1 MVPEGE
7 KEAVFN
13 ALLAH
18 LDSIG
23 NHFDTGIM
31 ATPLLLKALS
41 DNGRAD
47 IAFRL
52 MNQREIPG
60 FGYVMDDRYSCL
72 WERWEGKASRCHP
85 MFGSVVIVAKDGIQ
99 SITQRDDTGAFV
111 KDEKGDIDHRQD
123 DDIILTTKNKDTG
136 ETETTSNTVTIT
148 AEEKGD
154 TANVTL
160 QDVNIQKDKWDNESA
175 AMTIKGEGDTEIELN
190 GDNTLISGHY
200 HAGLEKADDVS
211 HGSLTIKDDLNN
223 DNRTEKEKDESG
235 YSTGGDT
242 GTLIAAGGYD
252 GAGIGGRRKKDGEE
266 SDACA
271 GTSDITITGGQI
283 KAGSLIETNKEYPQT
298 EQGGAGIGG
307 ATGHG
312 NATNI
317 TITGNADVTAAG
329 GYYAAG
335 IGGGE
340 YGNATNI
347 TISGNAKVAA
357 TGSNSGGAGIG
368 GGDDGVG
375 KNIRITDHADVTAYG
390 GNQGAGIG
398 GGPCRGGS
406 VEISGNAKVF
416 AMGANDGAG
425 IGSGYDCSC
434 WGNHPELVD
443 TSVTISENAEV
454 MAVGS
459 YRAAA
464 IGNGASSEQGKTTVT
479 ITGGTVTAIGGKS
492 SIDYWNGNCYK
503 DLASAI
509 GGGNSDEVQDVTV
522 TINGTTG
529 NTTVNASCWLDQ
541 ESAISTG
548 NGAADI
554 IGYDKDGKSPFG
566 EDGSVI
572 VRMYN
577 HGSYTTTGYGPFSKY
592 EGDLT
597 GYNLGTLYQT
607 VHNRKYMEENPNI
620 DTKKLED
627 EDLHDWKLVG
637 KVVEPTTEKDGYADY
652 ICSIDKCGQTKHVV
666 LPKLTPEPSEPDT
679 PSTPETPDTPDTPST
694 PDVPSTPEVTPADPA
709 VTPDAPAQDGTAPA
723 DTPAADT
730 TATAQNVAQNAEP
743 KAAAPTAAP
752 AALPQTGANWLAV
765 VGSALSG
772 LFLLAAG
779 FVLDRKGRRMN

>member
-1 MVPEGE
+1 MRKNVKQQLALRVLSTAALMAMVS
-7 KEAVFN
+7 
-13 ALLAH
+13 
-18 LDSIG
+18 SI
-23 NHFDTGIM
+23 
-31 ATPLLLKALS
+31 ATA
-41 DNGRAD
+41 
-47 IAFRL
+47 AFAAEY
-52 MNQREIPG
+52 N
-60 FGYVMDDRYSCL
+60 VKD
-72 WERWEGKASRCHP
+72 
-85 MFGSVVIVAKDGIQ
+85 GSVEIVAKDGVQ
-99 SITQRDDTGAFV
+99 SITQWAD
-111 KDEKGDIDHRQD
+111 KDEGTYVTDDKGAIKDREDSN
-123 DDIILTTKNKDTG
+123 IILTTKNKDTG

-148 AEEKGD
+148 AENKGD

-160 QDVNIQKDKWDNESA
+160 QDVNIKKDPWDNESA

-211 HGSLTIKDDLNN
+211 KGSLTIKDDLNN

-252 GAGIGGRRKKDGEE
+252 GAGIGGRKKKDGEE

-652 ICSIDKCGQTKHVV
+652 ICSIDKCGQTKRVV

-679 PSTPETPDTPDTPST
+679 TEPDVPGGNTPDTPKQ
-694 PDVPSTPEVTPADPA
+694 PEGTTPAP
-709 VTPDAPAQDGTAPA
+709 VTPDAPVQDVTAPA

-743 KAAAPTAAP
+743 KAAAPAPTAAP

-765 VGSALSG
+765 VGTALSG

-779 FVLDRKGRRMN
+779 FVLDRKNRRMN

>member
-1 MVPEGE
+1 MRKNVKQQLALRVLSTAALMAMVSSIATAAFADTYDLNKGSVTVET
-7 KEAVFN
+7 KEDGITYVTQ
-13 ALLAH
+13 
-18 LDSIG
+18 LDKTQTDG
-23 NHFDTGIM
+23 YARN
-31 ATPLLLKALS
+31 
-41 DNGRAD
+41 DNAD
-47 IAFRL
+47 IL
-52 MNQREIPG
+52 NN
-60 FGYVMDDRYSCL
+60 
-72 WERWEGKASRCHP
+72 HP
-85 MFGSVVIVAKDGIQ
+85 
-99 SITQRDDTGAFV
+99 DT
-111 KDEKGDIDHRQD
+111 
-123 DDIILTTKNKDTG
+123 TG
-136 ETETTSNTVTIT
+136 VTIT
-148 AEEKGD
+148 SNGKPTENTITVD
-154 TANVTL
+154 TAKDQTTDVTL
-160 QDVNIQKDKWDNESA
+160 QDVNIQKDQWDNKSA

-252 GAGIGGRRKKDGEE
+252 GAGIGGRKKKDGEE

-271 GTSDITITGGQI
+271 STSDITITGGQI
-283 KAGSLIETNKEYPQT
+283 KAGSLIETKEEYHQP
-298 EQGGAGIGG
+298 EYSGAGIGG

-317 TITGNADVTAAG
+317 TITGNADVSAAG

-509 GGGNSDEVQDVTV
+509 GGGNSDKVQDVTV

-637 KVVEPTTEKDGYADY
+637 KVVEPTPNKDGYADY

-666 LPKLTPEPSEPDT
+666 LPKTVWVT
-679 PSTPETPDTPDTPST
+679 PSTPDTPDTPNKPDTPST

-709 VTPDAPAQDGTAPA
+709 VTPDAPTQDGTAPA

-730 TATAQNVAQNAEP
+730 TAAAQNVAQNAEP
-743 KAAAPTAAP
+743 EAVAAAP

-779 FVLDRKGRRMN
+779 FVLDRKNRRMN

>member
-1 MVPEGE
+1 MRKSVKQQLALRVLSTAALMAMVSSIATAAFADTYDLNKGSVTVETKADGITYVTQKDDKQADGYARNENDDILHDYQDKTGVTITSGGE
-7 KEAVFN
+7 K
-13 ALLAH
+13 
-18 LDSIG
+18 
-23 NHFDTGIM
+23 
-31 ATPLLLKALS
+31 
-41 DNGRAD
+41 
-47 IAFRL
+47 
-52 MNQREIPG
+52 
-60 FGYVMDDRYSCL
+60 
-72 WERWEGKASRCHP
+72 
-85 MFGSVVIVAKDGIQ
+85 
-99 SITQRDDTGAFV
+99 
-111 KDEKGDIDHRQD
+111 
-123 DDIILTTKNKDTG
+123 
-136 ETETTSNTVTIT
+136 TSNTIT
-148 AEEKGD
+148 VD
-154 TANVTL
+154 TAKDQTTDVTL
-160 QDVNIQKDKWDNESA
+160 QDVNIQKDQWDSRSA

-190 GDNTLISGHY
+190 GDNTLISGNR

-211 HGSLTIKDDLNN
+211 KGSLTIKDDLNN

-235 YSTGGDT
+235 YSTGGNT
-242 GTLIAAGGYD
+242 GTLKAAGGFA
-252 GAGIGGRRKKDGEE
+252 GAGIGGRKKKDGEE
-266 SDACA
+266 SDTCA
-271 GTSDITITGGQI
+271 GASNITITGGTI
-283 KAGSLIETNKEYPQT
+283 KAGSTDEMVKEYPQT
-298 EQGGAGIGG
+298 ELGGAGIGG
-307 ATGHG
+307 AAGYG

-329 GYYAAG
+329 GYYSAG

-340 YGNATNI
+340 DGNATNI

-357 TGSNSGGAGIG
+357 AGSNSGGAGIG
-368 GGDDGVG
+368 GGDYGVG

-398 GGPCRGGS
+398 GGGYRGGS

-416 AMGANDGAG
+416 AKGANGSAG
-425 IGSGYDCSC
+425 IGSGEDCRS
-434 WGNHPELVD
+434 NRPELVD

-459 YRAAA
+459 SGAAA
-464 IGNGASSEQGKTTVT
+464 IGNGVSSEQGKTTVT

-492 SIDYWNGNCYK
+492 YIDYWNGNCYK
-503 DLASAI
+503 SLASAI
-509 GGGNSDEVQDVTV
+509 GGGDSDEVQDVTV

-577 HGSYTTTGYGPFSKY
+577 HGSYTTGHGSISKID
-592 EGDLT
+592 GDLT
-597 GYNLGTLYQT
+597 GYTLGTLYQT
-607 VHNRKYMEENPNI
+607 VHNRKYMDESPSI
-620 DTKKLED
+620 DTSDLKD

-637 KVVEPTTEKDGYADY
+637 EIVKPTLEKDGYADY

-694 PDVPSTPEVTPADPA
+694 PDKPSTPDTPSTPDVPSTPEVTPADPA
-709 VTPDAPAQDGTAPA
+709 VTPDAVQADAAPA
-723 DTPAADT
+723 DAAVTPAA
-730 TATAQNVAQNAEP
+730 AQNVVQDAKPE
-743 KAAAPTAAP
+743 AAATAAVSA

>member
-1 MVPEGE
+1 MRKNVKQQLALRVLSTAALMAMVS
-7 KEAVFN
+7 
-13 ALLAH
+13 
-18 LDSIG
+18 SIATAA
-23 NHFDTGIM
+23 FADTYDLN
-31 ATPLLLKALS
+31 T
-41 DNGRAD
+41 
-47 IAFRL
+47 
-52 MNQREIPG
+52 
-60 FGYVMDDRYSCL
+60 
-72 WERWEGKASRCHP
+72 
-85 MFGSVVIVAKDGIQ
+85 GSVTVKTKDDGITYV
-99 SITQRDDTGAFV
+99 TQENTEINDHPDDTG
-111 KDEKGDIDHRQD
+111 
-123 DDIILTTKNKDTG
+123 
-136 ETETTSNTVTIT
+136 VTIT
-148 AEEKGD
+148 SYGKKTENTITVD
-154 TANVTL
+154 TAKDQTTDVTL
-160 QDVNIQKDKWDNESA
+160 QDVNIQKDQWSSGSA

-190 GDNTLISGHY
+190 GDNTLISGNY

-252 GAGIGGRRKKDGEE
+252 GAGIGGRKKKDGEE

-271 GTSDITITGGQI
+271 STSDITITGGQI

-317 TITGNADVTAAG
+317 TITGNADVSAAG

-347 TISGNAKVAA
+347 TISGNAKVTA
-357 TGSNSGGAGIG
+357 TGSGSGGAGIG
-368 GGDDGVG
+368 GGDFGTGSVL
-375 KNIRITDHADVTAYG
+375 ITDHADVTAYG

-398 GGPCRGGS
+398 GGASCGGS
-406 VEISGNAKVF
+406 VEISGNAKVT
-416 AMGANDGAG
+416 AVGANGSAG
-425 IGSGYDCSC
+425 IGTGYHNAWVKPDRADL
-434 WGNHPELVD
+434 N
-443 TSVTISENAEV
+443 VTISENADV
-454 MAVGS
+454 TAVGS
-459 YRAAA
+459 YEGAA
-464 IGNGASSEQGKTTVT
+464 IGNGGYCWQGKTTIN
-479 ITGGTVTAIGGKS
+479 ITGGTVTAIGGEK
-492 SIDYWNGNCYK
+492 
-503 DLASAI
+503 LTSAI
-509 GGGNSDEVQDVTV
+509 GGSCNFEDPDKTQDVTV

-529 NTTVNASCWLDQ
+529 NTTVNASCWGDQ
-541 ESAISTG
+541 KSAISTG

-577 HGSYTTTGYGPFSKY
+577 NGSYTRTEYYGPFSKWG
-592 EGDLT
+592 GDLT
-597 GYNLGTLYQT
+597 DYSLGTLYQT
-607 VHNRKYMEENPNI
+607 VHNRKYMDENPNI

-679 PSTPETPDTPDTPST
+679 PSTPETPDTPDTPNKPDT
-694 PDVPSTPEVTPADPA
+694 PKQPDGTTPAP

-730 TATAQNVAQNAEP
+730 TADAAATPAAAQNVVQNAKPE
-743 KAAAPTAAP
+743 AAAP
-752 AALPQTGANWLAV
+752 AAAAVLPQTGANWLAV

-772 LFLLAAG
+772 MFLLAAG
-779 FVLDRKGRRMN
+779 FVLDRKNRRMN

>member
-1 MVPEGE
+1 MRKNVKQQLALRVLSTAALMAMVS
-7 KEAVFN
+7 
-13 ALLAH
+13 
-18 LDSIG
+18 SIATAA
-23 NHFDTGIM
+23 FADTYD
-31 ATPLLLKALS
+31 LNK
-41 DNGRAD
+41 
-47 IAFRL
+47 
-52 MNQREIPG
+52 
-60 FGYVMDDRYSCL
+60 
-72 WERWEGKASRCHP
+72 
-85 MFGSVVIVAKDGIQ
+85 GSVTVETKENGITYVTQLDNTQKDGYARNDNEDILHDYQ
-99 SITQRDDTGAFV
+99 DKTG
-111 KDEKGDIDHRQD
+111 
-123 DDIILTTKNKDTG
+123 
-136 ETETTSNTVTIT
+136 VTIT
-148 AEEKGD
+148 SNGNPTENTITVD
-154 TANVTL
+154 TAKDQTTDVTL
-160 QDVNIQKDKWDNESA
+160 QDVNIQKDEWDNKSA

-211 HGSLTIKDDLNN
+211 QGSLTIKDDLNN

-252 GAGIGGRRKKDGEE
+252 GAGIGGRKKKDGEE

-271 GTSDITITGGQI
+271 STSDITITGGQI
-283 KAGSLIETNKEYPQT
+283 KAGSLIETKEEYHQP
-298 EQGGAGIGG
+298 EYSGAGIGG

-317 TITGNADVTAAG
+317 TITGNADVSAAG

-335 IGGGE
+335 IGGGDD
-340 YGNATNI
+340 GNATNI

-398 GGPCRGGS
+398 GGPYRGGS

-416 AMGANDGAG
+416 AKGANCGAG
-425 IGSGYDCSC
+425 IGSGYSCSC
-434 WGNHPELVD
+434 WGDHPELVD

-454 MAVGS
+454 TAVGS

-464 IGNGASSEQGKTTVT
+464 IGNGASSQQGKTTVT

-492 SIDYWNGNCYK
+492 YIDYWNGNCYK
-503 DLASAI
+503 SLASAI
-509 GGGNSDEVQDVTV
+509 GGGNSDKVQDVTV

-554 IGYDKDGKSPFG
+554 IGYDEDGKSPFG

-577 HGSYTTTGYGPFSKY
+577 HGSSTTTGYGPFSKY

-607 VHNRKYMEENPNI
+607 VHNRKYMEEHPEEI
-620 DTKKLED
+620 VDITKLKD

-637 KVVEPTTEKDGYADY
+637 KVVEPTLEKDGYADY

-679 PSTPETPDTPDTPST
+679 PDTPDTPST

-709 VTPDAPAQDGTAPA
+709 VTPDAPVQDVTAPA
-723 DTPAADT
+723 DTPATDT
-730 TATAQNVAQNAEP
+730 TAAAQNVAQNAEP
-743 KAAAPTAAP
+743 KAAAAAP

-779 FVLDRKGRRMN
+779 FVLDRKNRRMN

>member
-1 MVPEGE
+1 MRKNVKQQLALRVLSTAALMAMVSSIATAAFADTYDLNKGSVTVET
-7 KEAVFN
+7 KEDGITYVTQ
-13 ALLAH
+13 
-18 LDSIG
+18 LDKTQTDG
-23 NHFDTGIM
+23 YARN
-31 ATPLLLKALS
+31 
-41 DNGRAD
+41 DNAD
-47 IAFRL
+47 IL
-52 MNQREIPG
+52 NN
-60 FGYVMDDRYSCL
+60 
-72 WERWEGKASRCHP
+72 HP
-85 MFGSVVIVAKDGIQ
+85 
-99 SITQRDDTGAFV
+99 DT
-111 KDEKGDIDHRQD
+111 
-123 DDIILTTKNKDTG
+123 TG
-136 ETETTSNTVTIT
+136 VTIT
-148 AEEKGD
+148 SNGKPTENTITVD
-154 TANVTL
+154 TAKDQTTDVTL
-160 QDVNIQKDKWDNESA
+160 QDVNIQKDEWDNKSA

-252 GAGIGGRRKKDGEE
+252 GAGIGGRKKKDGEE

-271 GTSDITITGGQI
+271 STSDITITGGQI
-283 KAGSLIETNKEYPQT
+283 KAGSLIETKEEYHQP
-298 EQGGAGIGG
+298 EYSGAGIGG

-317 TITGNADVTAAG
+317 TITGNADVSAAG

-335 IGGGE
+335 IGGGDD
-340 YGNATNI
+340 GNATNI

-398 GGPCRGGS
+398 GGPYRGGS

-416 AMGANDGAG
+416 AKGANCGAG
-425 IGSGYDCSC
+425 IGSGYSCSC
-434 WGNHPELVD
+434 WGDHPELVD

-454 MAVGS
+454 TAVGS

-464 IGNGASSEQGKTTVT
+464 IGNGASSQQGKTTVT

-492 SIDYWNGNCYK
+492 YIDYWNGNCYK
-503 DLASAI
+503 SLASAI
-509 GGGNSDEVQDVTV
+509 GGGNSDKVQDVTV

-577 HGSYTTTGYGPFSKY
+577 HGSSTTTGYGPFSKY

-597 GYNLGTLYQT
+597 GYTLGTLYQT
-607 VHNRKYMEENPNI
+607 VHNRKYMEEHPEEIVDIN
-620 DTKKLED
+620 KLKD
-627 EDLHDWKLVG
+627 EDLHDWQLVG
-637 KVVEPTTEKDGYADY
+637 KVVEPTLEEDGWADY
-652 ICSIDKCGQTKHVV
+652 ICNIDKCGQIKHVV
-666 LPKLTPEPSEPDT
+666 LPKLTPEPSEPDVPGGNT
-679 PSTPETPDTPDTPST
+679 PNTPNKPDTPKQ
-694 PDVPSTPEVTPADPA
+694 PDGTTPAP
-709 VTPDAPAQDGTAPA
+709 VTPDAPVQDVTAPA

-730 TATAQNVAQNAEP
+730 TADTVAVPATAQNVVQDAKPE
-743 KAAAPTAAP
+743 AAATAPTAAP
-752 AALPQTGANWLAV
+752 AAAAVLPQTGANWLAV

-772 LFLLAAG
+772 MFLLAAG
-779 FVLDRKGRRMN
+779 FVLDRKNRRMN

>member
-1 MVPEGE
+1 MRKNVKKQLALRVLSTAALMAMVS
-7 KEAVFN
+7 
-13 ALLAH
+13 
-18 LDSIG
+18 SIATAA
-23 NHFDTGIM
+23 FADTYDLNKGSV
-31 ATPLLLKALS
+31 TVETK
-41 DNGRAD
+41 DNG
-47 IAFRL
+47 
-52 MNQREIPG
+52 NT
-60 FGYVMDDRYSCL
+60 YV
-72 WERWEGKASRCHP
+72 
-85 MFGSVVIVAKDGIQ
+85 
-99 SITQRDDTGAFV
+99 TQA
-111 KDEKGDIDHRQD
+111 
-123 DDIILTTKNKDTG
+123 N
-136 ETETTSNTVTIT
+136 TETTDYLDTTGVTIT
-148 AEEKGD
+148 SNGDPTPNTITVD
-154 TANVTL
+154 TAKDQTTNVTL
-160 QDVNIQKDKWDNESA
+160 QDVNIQKDEWDNKSA

-223 DNRTEKEKDESG
+223 DNRTEKEKDGSG

-252 GAGIGGRRKKDGEE
+252 GAGIGGRKKKDGEE

-271 GTSDITITGGQI
+271 STSDITITGGQI
-283 KAGSLIETNKEYPQT
+283 KAGSLIETKEEYHQP
-298 EQGGAGIGG
+298 EYSGAGIGG

-317 TITGNADVTAAG
+317 TITGNADVSAAG

-335 IGGGE
+335 IGGGDD
-340 YGNATNI
+340 GNATNI

-398 GGPCRGGS
+398 GGPYRGGS

-416 AMGANDGAG
+416 AKGANCGAG
-425 IGSGYDCSC
+425 IGSGYSCSC
-434 WGNHPELVD
+434 WGDHPELVD

-454 MAVGS
+454 TAVGS

-464 IGNGASSEQGKTTVT
+464 IGNGASSQQGKTTVT

-492 SIDYWNGNCYK
+492 YIDYWNGNCYK
-503 DLASAI
+503 SLASAI
-509 GGGNSDEVQDVTV
+509 GGGNSDKVQDVTV
-522 TINGTTG
+522 NINGTTG

-577 HGSYTTTGYGPFSKY
+577 HGSSTTTGYGPFSKY

-597 GYNLGTLYQT
+597 GYTLGNLYQV
-607 VHNRKYMEENPNI
+607 VHNRKYMKEHPEIVDDFN
-620 DTKKLED
+620 KLENS
-627 EDLHDWKLVG
+627 DLHDWQLVD
-637 KVVEPTTEKDGYADY
+637 KVAPTLEKDGYADY

-666 LPKLTPEPSEPDT
+666 LPKLTPEESG
-679 PSTPETPDTPDTPST
+679 SVETR
-694 PDVPSTPEVTPADPA
+694 EVGVIFWD
-709 VTPDAPAQDGTAPA
+709 
-723 DTPAADT
+723 
-730 TATAQNVAQNAEP
+730 
-743 KAAAPTAAP
+743 AAAQAAP
-752 AALPQTGANWLAV
+752 AALQGKVLSADEQTATAEKAQVESLLADKANWKLAED
-765 VGSALSG
+765 VGDLMIHPAAD
-772 LFLLAAG
+772 AAG
-779 FVLDRKGRRMN
+779 TVYEQAVKASGCQYYVIANVTAQ

>member
-1 MVPEGE
+1 MRKNVKQQLALRVLSTAALMAMVS
-7 KEAVFN
+7 
-13 ALLAH
+13 
-18 LDSIG
+18 SIATAA
-23 NHFDTGIM
+23 FADTYD
-31 ATPLLLKALS
+31 LNK
-41 DNGRAD
+41 
-47 IAFRL
+47 
-52 MNQREIPG
+52 
-60 FGYVMDDRYSCL
+60 
-72 WERWEGKASRCHP
+72 
-85 MFGSVVIVAKDGIQ
+85 GSVTVKTKDDGITYV
-99 SITQRDDTGAFV
+99 TQLDNTQTDGYARND
-111 KDEKGDIDHRQD
+111 K
-123 DDIILTTKNKDTG
+123 DDILHNYQDKTG
-136 ETETTSNTVTIT
+136 VTIT
-148 AEEKGD
+148 SNGNPTENTITVD
-154 TANVTL
+154 TAKDQTTDVTL
-160 QDVNIQKDKWDNESA
+160 QDVNIKKDEWDNESA

-252 GAGIGGRRKKDGEE
+252 GAGIGGRKKKDGEE

-529 NTTVNASCWLDQ
+529 NTTVNASCQPDQ
-541 ESAISTG
+541 KGAISAG
-548 NGAADI
+548 NGAPDI
-554 IGYDKDGKSPFG
+554 IHYDEKGTSPFG
-566 EDGSVI
+566 EKNSVI

-577 HGSYTTTGYGPFSKY
+577 NASYTK
-592 EGDLT
+592 EGDLA
-597 GYNLGTLYQT
+597 GCNPGTLYQT
-607 VHNRKYMEENPNI
+607 VHNRKYMEKDPNI
-620 DTKKLED
+620 DITKLKAK
-627 EDLHDWKLVG
+627 DLHDWKLV
-637 KVVEPTTEKDGYADY
+637 KRVEPTLEKDGYADY
-652 ICSIDKCGQTKHVV
+652 ICSIDQCGQTKHVP

-694 PDVPSTPEVTPADPA
+694 PDVPSTPEVTP
-709 VTPDAPAQDGTAPA
+709 DAPAQDGTAPA

-730 TATAQNVAQNAEP
+730 TAAAQNVAQNAEP
-743 KAAAPTAAP
+743 KAAAPAP

-765 VGSALSG
+765 VGTALSG

-779 FVLDRKGRRMN
+779 FVLDRKNRRMN

>member
-1 MVPEGE
+1 MRKNVKKQLALRVLSTAALMAMVS
-7 KEAVFN
+7 
-13 ALLAH
+13 
-18 LDSIG
+18 SIATAA
-23 NHFDTGIM
+23 FADTYDLNKGSV
-31 ATPLLLKALS
+31 TVETK
-41 DNGRAD
+41 DNG
-47 IAFRL
+47 
-52 MNQREIPG
+52 NT
-60 FGYVMDDRYSCL
+60 YV
-72 WERWEGKASRCHP
+72 
-85 MFGSVVIVAKDGIQ
+85 
-99 SITQRDDTGAFV
+99 TQA
-111 KDEKGDIDHRQD
+111 
-123 DDIILTTKNKDTG
+123 N
-136 ETETTSNTVTIT
+136 TETTDYLDTTGVTIT
-148 AEEKGD
+148 SNGDPTPNTITVD
-154 TANVTL
+154 TAKDQTTNVTL
-160 QDVNIQKDKWDNESA
+160 QDVNIQKDEWDNKSA

-223 DNRTEKEKDESG
+223 DNRTEKEKDGSG

-252 GAGIGGRRKKDGEE
+252 GAGIGGRKKKDGEE

-271 GTSDITITGGQI
+271 STSDITITGGQI
-283 KAGSLIETNKEYPQT
+283 KAGSLIETKEEYHQP
-298 EQGGAGIGG
+298 EYSGAGIGG

-317 TITGNADVTAAG
+317 TITGNADVSAAG

-335 IGGGE
+335 IGGGDD
-340 YGNATNI
+340 GNATNI

-398 GGPCRGGS
+398 GGPYRGGS

-416 AMGANDGAG
+416 AKGANCGAG
-425 IGSGYDCSC
+425 IGSGYSCSC
-434 WGNHPELVD
+434 WGDHPELVD

-454 MAVGS
+454 TAVGS

-464 IGNGASSEQGKTTVT
+464 IGNGASSQQGKTTVT

-492 SIDYWNGNCYK
+492 YIDYWNGNCYK
-503 DLASAI
+503 SLASAI
-509 GGGNSDEVQDVTV
+509 GGGNSDKVQDVTV
-522 TINGTTG
+522 NINGTTG

-577 HGSYTTTGYGPFSKY
+577 HGSSTTTGYGPFSKY

-597 GYNLGTLYQT
+597 GYTLGNLYQV
-607 VHNRKYMEENPNI
+607 VHNRKYMKEHPEIVDDFN
-620 DTKKLED
+620 KLENS
-627 EDLHDWKLVG
+627 DLHDWQLVD
-637 KVVEPTTEKDGYADY
+637 KVAPTLEKDGYADY

-666 LPKLTPEPSEPDT
+666 LPKLTPEESG
-679 PSTPETPDTPDTPST
+679 SVETR
-694 PDVPSTPEVTPADPA
+694 EVGVIFWD
-709 VTPDAPAQDGTAPA
+709 
-723 DTPAADT
+723 
-730 TATAQNVAQNAEP
+730 
-743 KAAAPTAAP
+743 AAAQAAP
-752 AALPQTGANWLAV
+752 AALQGKVLSADEQTTMAAKAQVESLLADKANWKLAED
-765 VGSALSG
+765 VGDLMIHPAAD
-772 LFLLAAG
+772 AAG
-779 FVLDRKGRRMN
+779 TVYEQAVKASGCQYYVIANVTAQ

>member
-1 MVPEGE
+1 MRKNVKQQLALRVLSTAALMAMVSSIATAAFADTYDLNKGSVTVET
-7 KEAVFN
+7 KEDGITYVTQ
-13 ALLAH
+13 
-18 LDSIG
+18 LDKTQTDG
-23 NHFDTGIM
+23 YARN
-31 ATPLLLKALS
+31 
-41 DNGRAD
+41 DNAD
-47 IAFRL
+47 IL
-52 MNQREIPG
+52 NN
-60 FGYVMDDRYSCL
+60 
-72 WERWEGKASRCHP
+72 HP
-85 MFGSVVIVAKDGIQ
+85 
-99 SITQRDDTGAFV
+99 DT
-111 KDEKGDIDHRQD
+111 
-123 DDIILTTKNKDTG
+123 TG
-136 ETETTSNTVTIT
+136 VTIT
-148 AEEKGD
+148 SNGKPTENTITVD
-154 TANVTL
+154 TAKDQTTDVTL
-160 QDVNIQKDKWDNESA
+160 QDVNIQKDEWDNKSA

-252 GAGIGGRRKKDGEE
+252 GAGIGGRKKKDGEE

-271 GTSDITITGGQI
+271 STSDITITGGQI
-283 KAGSLIETNKEYPQT
+283 KAGSLIETKEEYHQP
-298 EQGGAGIGG
+298 EYSGAGIGG

-317 TITGNADVTAAG
+317 TITGNADVSAAG

-335 IGGGE
+335 IGGGDD
-340 YGNATNI
+340 GNATNI

-398 GGPCRGGS
+398 GGPYRGGS

-416 AMGANDGAG
+416 AKGANCGAG
-425 IGSGYDCSC
+425 IGSGYSCSC
-434 WGNHPELVD
+434 WGDHPELVD

-454 MAVGS
+454 TAVGS

-464 IGNGASSEQGKTTVT
+464 IGNGASSQQGKTTVT

-492 SIDYWNGNCYK
+492 YIDYWNGNCYK
-503 DLASAI
+503 SLASAI
-509 GGGNSDEVQDVTV
+509 GGGNSDKVQDVTV

-577 HGSYTTTGYGPFSKY
+577 HGSSTTTGYGPFSKY

-597 GYNLGTLYQT
+597 GYTLGTLYQT
-607 VHNRKYMEENPNI
+607 VHNRKYMEEHPEEI
-620 DTKKLED
+620 VDITKLKD
-627 EDLHDWKLVG
+627 EDLHDWQLVG
-637 KVVEPTTEKDGYADY
+637 EVVQPTLEEDGWADY
-652 ICSIDKCGQTKHVV
+652 ICNIDKCGQIKHVV
-666 LPKLTPEPSEPDT
+666 LPKLTPEPSEPDVPGDNT
-679 PSTPETPDTPDTPST
+679 PNTPNKPDAPKQPDGT
-694 PDVPSTPEVTPADPA
+694 TPAP
-709 VTPDAPAQDGTAPA
+709 VTPDAPVQDVTAPA

-730 TATAQNVAQNAEP
+730 TADAAAVPADAAVAPAAAQNVVQDAKPE
-743 KAAAPTAAP
+743 AAAAAP
-752 AALPQTGANWLAV
+752 AAAAVLPQTGANWLAV

-772 LFLLAAG
+772 MFLLAAG
-779 FVLDRKGRRMN
+779 FVLDRKNRRMN